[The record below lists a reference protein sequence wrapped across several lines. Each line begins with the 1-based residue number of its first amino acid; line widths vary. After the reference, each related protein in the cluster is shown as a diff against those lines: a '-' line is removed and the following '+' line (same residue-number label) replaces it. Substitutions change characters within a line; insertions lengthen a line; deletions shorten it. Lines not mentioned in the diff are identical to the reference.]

1 MASDLQNKSIQIDGV
16 ETASIAKQNPNEIL
30 AAPESSPFTPEQQRI
45 LGNIYQLILGWRRE
59 RLMKATQPTER
70 DA

>member
-1 MASDLQNKSIQIDGV
+1 MASDLQNKSIQTDGV

-30 AAPESSPFTPEQQRI
+30 ARPESSPFTPEQQRI
-45 LGNIYQLILGWRRE
+45 LGNVYQLIPGWRRE

-70 DA
+70 EA